1 MRVIILTQ
9 SLIIIVL
16 VWLLA
21 LYGKDEF
28 NQNTEDE
35 NINTKQSKIIGNKIW
50 ISRES
55 QKSVGIIVKKPK
67 LSSFQEQKTFI

>member
-55 QKSVGIIVKKPK
+55 QKILTKM
-67 LSSFQEQKTFI
+67 QKI

>member
-1 MRVIILTQ
+1 LRVIILTQ

-55 QKSVGIIVKKPK
+55 QKILTKM
-67 LSSFQEQKTFI
+67 QKI

>member
-9 SLIIIVL
+9 SLIIIIL

-55 QKSVGIIVKKPK
+55 QKILTKM
-67 LSSFQEQKTFI
+67 QKI